1 MKSLKTGLGKRHHR
15 HPLSKKA
22 PLTEPDACFRK
33 LRTSALSALETSFF
47 AKGMEAAYIDAMME
61 SGIVFPPLLR
71 RNCIISSA
79 APPPGTEADQ
89 MTPTMQEQEAGSAK
103 RPSSTAD

>member
-61 SGIVFPPLLR
+61 SGIVFPP
-71 RNCIISSA
+71 CSEGI
-79 APPPGTEADQ
+79 APFPPLPLPLGQKLT
-89 MTPTMQEQEAGSAK
+89 
-103 RPSSTAD
+103 R